1 MRSILTATA
10 CVALF
15 AGLGLAETFTG
26 RLIDA
31 SCAEGQRSASAC
43 APTASTTS
51 YAIVVS
57 GKMYA
62 LDDNGN
68 AKAAAALKDRAD
80 RMADPNSTE
89 KSGAVVAKVD
99 GTLDGNT
106 LKVDTIEVQ

>member
-10 CVALF
+10 CMALF

-26 RLIDA
+26 RLIDT
-31 SCAEGQRSASAC
+31 SCVEGQRSASAC
-43 APTASTTS
+43 APTASTAAF
-51 YAIVVS
+51 AIVVS

-80 RMADPNSTE
+80 RMADPNSTA
-89 KSGAVVAKVD
+89 KSAVIAKVD